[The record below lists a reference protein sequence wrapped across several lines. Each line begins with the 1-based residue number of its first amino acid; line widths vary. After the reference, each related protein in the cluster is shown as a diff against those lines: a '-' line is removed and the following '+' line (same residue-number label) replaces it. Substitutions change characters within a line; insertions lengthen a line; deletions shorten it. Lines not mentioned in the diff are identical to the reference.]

1 MTPNQLIGN
10 VLCPTKCMIFN
21 EVAQSIV
28 ESLPTITKEQ
38 RKMCAIH
45 QGSYQF
51 IISRGRNPIPKCKEF
66 DLV

>member
-1 MTPNQLIGN
+1 
-10 VLCPTKCMIFN
+10 MIFN

-28 ESLPTITKEQ
+28 ESLPPITKEQ
-38 RKMCAIH
+38 IKMCALH

-51 IISRGRNPIPKCKEF
+51 IISMGNPIPKCKEF